1 MLSIQFRLPTRCIT
15 FFFTYVFFLVY
26 FDDVLLL
33 YYHRA
38 LFVSL
43 PATMLL
49 ITLVCMSGLVI
60 YAAYATCDPLLDGKI
75 IARDQV
81 SLDGNIITD
90 GNKITNDQ
98 VSLDLI

>member
-1 MLSIQFRLPTRCIT
+1 
-15 FFFTYVFFLVY
+15 
-26 FDDVLLL
+26 
-33 YYHRA
+33 
-38 LFVSL
+38 
-43 PATMLL
+43 
-49 ITLVCMSGLVI
+49 MSGLVI

>member
-1 MLSIQFRLPTRCIT
+1 MLSIQFRLPTQCIT
-15 FFFTYVFFLVY
+15 FFFTYVFFWFILMMY
-26 FDDVLLL
+26 S
-33 YYHRA
+33 YYIYHRA

-43 PATMLL
+43 PATILL